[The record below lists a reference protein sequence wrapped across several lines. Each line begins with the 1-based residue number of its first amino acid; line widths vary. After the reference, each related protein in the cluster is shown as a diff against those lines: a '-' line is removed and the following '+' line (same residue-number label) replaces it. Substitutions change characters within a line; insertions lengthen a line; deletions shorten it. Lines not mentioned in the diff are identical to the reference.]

1 MDENTDPATP
11 KLAQIKDNLQHPTKR
26 RNNFEKEQSDLEKRR
41 RLGGT
46 GALATTHRKQQEEA
60 NLFASNMFTRSGSTK
75 KTVAAKEVFNDN
87 SAANIQREMRVA
99 QSVTPVKPDSVD
111 PEVLTKHIDVIT
123 ELNIKQEKVSY
134 LSVCGVVSP

>member
-26 RNNFEKEQSDLEKRR
+26 RSDFEKEQTDLEKRR
-41 RLGGT
+41 RVGT
-46 GALATTHRKQQEEA
+46 GALATMHRKQQEEA
-60 NLFASNMFTRSGSTK
+60 SLFASNVFTRSRSTK

-87 SAANIQREMRVA
+87 SAANTQRETRVA
-99 QSVTPVKPDSVD
+99 QSVTPAKPDSVD

>member
-1 MDENTDPATP
+1 M
-11 KLAQIKDNLQHPTKR
+11 
-26 RNNFEKEQSDLEKRR
+26 EKRIR
-41 RLGGT
+41 VGT
-46 GALATTHRKQQEEA
+46 GALATIHRKQQEEA
-60 NLFASNMFTRSGSTK
+60 SLFATNMFTRSGSTR

-87 SAANIQREMRVA
+87 SEASIQREIRVA

-111 PEVLTKHIDVIT
+111 PEVLKKHIDVIT